1 MDLGLSED
9 QQALHD
15 TVQELFEKESPTA
28 AVRAA
33 EPGGFDENLWRTI
46 VEMGLPTIAVSEAR
60 GGGGAG
66 IAELAVVAE
75 NVGRYLAP
83 IPFVEAAAASTV
95 LAALPESVSLDPIVG
110 RVVGGDAIA
119 TVALHP
125 VVDGVARTVP
135 AGAVADVVV
144 ALRGNQ
150 LVLVDDPAPA
160 DATLPNLGAMPIAHR
175 PVGDGAI
182 VLADGNDAVAAHR
195 HAVRLWQQLTAA
207 ALAGLGRRALEIAV
221 DYVQERRAFGVL
233 IANFQTIQ
241 HRLADDVSMLEGARL
256 LAYEAAWAQD
266 NGLDN
271 ADELALM
278 AFLYAWESALKTAS
292 DSLHFHGGY
301 GFSLEYDIQL
311 FLRRAKAWPLV
322 CGDPSTLYAEVG
334 RGVAAVTE
342 V

>member
-1 MDLGLSED
+1 MELDFNED

-15 TVQELFEKESPTA
+15 TVQELFEKESPTT

-33 EPGGFDENLWRTI
+33 EPGGFDPDLWRTV
-46 VEMGLPTIAVSEAR
+46 VEMGLPSIAVDESH

-66 IAELAVVAE
+66 ILELAVVAE
-75 NVGRYLAP
+75 HVGRYLAP
-83 IPFVEAAAASTV
+83 IPFVEAAAASSV
-95 LAALPESVSLDPIVG
+95 LAALPGSSALDPVVQ
-110 RVVGGDAIA
+110 RVIEGSAIA

-125 VVDGVARTVP
+125 ARDGVAHTVP
-135 AGAVADVVV
+135 AGAVADVVL
-144 ALRGNQ
+144 ALRGDQ
-150 LVLVDDPAPA
+150 LVVVDEPPAS
-160 DATLPNLGAMPIAHR
+160 DATLQNLGAMPIAHR
-175 PVGDGAI
+175 AVGDGAL
-182 VLADGNDAVAAHR
+182 VVAEGDDAIARHR
-195 HAVRLWQQLTAA
+195 HAVRLWQQLTAT
-207 ALAGLGRRALEIAV
+207 ALAGLGRRALEIAL

-266 NGLDN
+266 NGLDD
-271 ADELALM
+271 ADQLALM

-322 CGDPSTLYAEVG
+322 CGDPEAIYAELG
-334 RGVAAVTE
+334 RDIAPATE